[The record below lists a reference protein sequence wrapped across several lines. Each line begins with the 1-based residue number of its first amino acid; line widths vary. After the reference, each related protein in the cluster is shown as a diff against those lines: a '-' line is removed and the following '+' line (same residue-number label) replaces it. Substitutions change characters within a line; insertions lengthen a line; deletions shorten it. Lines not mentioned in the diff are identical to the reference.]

1 MATLTIQPS
10 GKTVAVSAAIS
21 LLNTMLREEV
31 GIPHVCGGRAQCGT
45 CRIKIISGAAQ
56 LTRPNSLEKERLGE
70 ELLNQGYR
78 LACQTHAAGDV
89 VIEIPP
95 KENHGNR

>member
-1 MATLTIQPS
+1 MGTLTIQPT
-10 GKTVAVSAAIS
+10 GQNIPVSAAIS
-21 LLNTMLREEV
+21 LLNSMLREDV
-31 GIPHVCGGRAQCGT
+31 DIPHVCGGRAQCGT
-45 CRIKIISGAAQ
+45 CRIKILSGAEQ

-70 ELLNQGYR
+70 ELLMQGYR

>member
-1 MATLTIQPS
+1 MATLTIQSTGRSVP
-10 GKTVAVSAAIS
+10 VSAAIS
-21 LLNTMLREEV
+21 LLNSLLREEV
-31 GIPHVCGGRAQCGT
+31 AISHTCGGRAQCGT
-45 CRIKIISGAAQ
+45 CRIRIIEGAEN

-70 ELLNQGYR
+70 ELIKQGYR
-78 LACQTHAAGDV
+78 LACQTHAAGDM

>member
-1 MATLTIQPS
+1 MATLTIQPTGQS
-10 GKTVAVSAAIS
+10 VPVSAAIS
-21 LLNTMLREEV
+21 LLNSLLREDV
-31 GIPHVCGGRAQCGT
+31 AISHVCGGRAQCGT
-45 CRIKIISGAAQ
+45 CRIKIISGAEH